1 LINTYLDS
9 VLDKSYFINFLK
21 ISIFSLKKNNEV
33 KESKYWWEE
42 TIDFNT
48 AWKDNTWPE
57 FDKQIREM
65 NKLLKKQS
73 AKLIVVIFPIGSQI
87 NYDSEAPDFDYIV
100 KPQGKVTYYCNKHN
114 IPVLDLFTYF
124 QEHNN
129 LSLYEDGLHL
139 SSYGHS
145 LSGEIIEEFILENL

>member
-1 LINTYLDS
+1 M
-9 VLDKSYFINFLK
+9 
-21 ISIFSLKKNNEV
+21 KKNNEV

-73 AKLIVVIFPIGSQI
+73 AKLIVVIFPIESQI